1 VNLGWNYAVSDADAV
16 GVNFGISRSMTQY
29 VVNQPSSAAGVQV
42 GELQGKTSSHSL
54 GIGWTHDVG
63 EQRIQ
68 VADSVSGGWLGGNEN
83 LLEIESGVR
92 SDFPGQNCRP
102 P

>member
-29 VVNQPSSAAGVQV
+29 VVNQPPSAAGVQV

-68 VADSVSGGWLGGNEN
+68 VAIRIGRLARGNEN
-83 LLEIESGVR
+83 LLKSKV
-92 SDFPGQNCRP
+92 
-102 P
+102 